1 MPHFLYLIRPVNDW
15 STGNFTEEEG
25 RLMGEHF
32 AYLKQKF
39 DEGKV
44 MMVGPC
50 ADTTMGIGILETD
63 TREEAEEIGNND
75 PAVKAGIVTLEIKDY
90 RVSLWRNMK

>member
-15 STGNFTEEEG
+15 LNNGPSEEEG
-25 RLMGEHF
+25 KLMGEHF
-32 AYLKQKF
+32 TYLKQKF

-50 ADTTMGIGILETD
+50 ADTSMGIGILETD

-90 RVSLWRNMK
+90 RISLWRNTK

>member
-1 MPHFLYLIRPVNDW
+1 
-15 STGNFTEEEG
+15 
-25 RLMGEHF
+25 MGEHF

-50 ADTTMGIGILETD
+50 VDTTMGIGILETD

>member
-1 MPHFLYLIRPVNDW
+1 MPHFLYLIRPKNDW
-15 STGNFTEEEG
+15 STGNMSEEEAK
-25 RLMGEHF
+25 LMGEHF
-32 AYLKQKF
+32 MYLKQKF

-50 ADTTMGIGILETD
+50 VDTSMGIGILETD
-63 TREEAEEIGNND
+63 TREEAEEIGYND

-90 RVSLWRNMK
+90 IVSLWRNEK